1 MSEIKTIGFVGTG
14 IMGAPMAGHL
24 QEAGYK
30 LRVYNR
36 TKSKAQ
42 QLIDAGAVWCETP
55 AETAEGADVIF
66 TIVGFPPDVED
77 VILGPQGVLSKA
89 AEGAVICDMTTS
101 EPALAQ
107 KIYEQAKA
115 KGVGALD
122 APVSGGDTGAKNG
135 TLAIMVGGDEAD
147 FQRVLGLF
155 EIMGKTIKHIGPTGA
170 GQHCKMVNQIL
181 IAGTMQ
187 GIAEALTYGRKA
199 ELDMETVLSVVSTG
213 AAGSSC
219 LTNLGPRVLKGDF
232 EPGFIIEHFVKDM
245 GIALKEADAMD
256 LDLPALSLGKQ
267 RYDKTI
273 EEGMG
278 RKGTQALA
286 KSTAQANKVEL

>member
-1 MSEIKTIGFVGTG
+1 
-14 IMGAPMAGHL
+14 MGAPMAGHL
-24 QEAGYK
+24 QKAGYD

-42 QLIDAGAVWCETP
+42 ELIDNGAVWCDSP
-55 AETAEGADVIF
+55 AEAAEGADVIF

-77 VILGPQGVLSKA
+77 VILGDQGVLSKA
-89 AEGAVICDMTTS
+89 KQGAIICDMTTS
-101 EPALAQ
+101 EPSLAE
-107 KIYEQAKA
+107 KIHAAAKG

-122 APVSGGDTGAKNG
+122 APVSGGDTGAKQG
-135 TLAIMVGGDEAD
+135 TLAIMVGGDTED
-147 FQRVLGLF
+147 FERVLPLF
-155 EIMGKTIKHIGPTGA
+155 EIMGKTIKHIGPAGA

-187 GIAEALTYGRKA
+187 GIAEALTYGKAA

-219 LTNLGPRVLKGDF
+219 LTNLGPRVLEGDF

-245 GIALKEADAMD
+245 GIAIKEAKAND
-256 LDLPALSLGKQ
+256 LDLPALELGKQ
-267 RYDKTI
+267 RYDKVI

-286 KSTAQANKVEL
+286 KSTAKANNVNM